1 MIDPIWNQTSL
12 NDQLY
17 QEVLVDIY
25 APDSVNLTQI
35 DDNQGMQ
42 VLARAMKNAAM
53 TLTPEEQ
60 RQTYLEENEDYST
73 DVIRVSD
80 VESLECWYGYIY
92 TQNNSKYRLQET
104 VRPQLNGLEVVWP
117 VLPADEEDVELD
129 IPAGQDHVII
139 LRRTSPSCQ
148 YGLQYLTHPRELNDE
163 EMIEVA
169 KH

>member
-1 MIDPIWNQTSL
+1 
-12 NDQLY
+12 
-17 QEVLVDIY
+17 
-25 APDSVNLTQI
+25 
-35 DDNQGMQ
+35 MQ

-53 TLTPEEQ
+53 TLSPEES

-104 VRPQLNGLEVVWP
+104 VRPQLNGLEVIWP
-117 VLPADEEDVELD
+117 VLLADEEDVELD

-139 LRRTSPSCQ
+139 LRRTSP
-148 YGLQYLTHPRELNDE
+148 
-163 EMIEVA
+163 
-169 KH
+169 

>member
-1 MIDPIWNQTSL
+1 M
-12 NDQLY
+12 
-17 QEVLVDIY
+17 
-25 APDSVNLTQI
+25 
-35 DDNQGMQ
+35 
-42 VLARAMKNAAM
+42 LARAMKNAAM
-53 TLTPEEQ
+53 TLSPEEQ
-60 RQTYLEENEDYST
+60 RHAYLEESEDYHT

-92 TQNNSKYRLQET
+92 TQNNSRYRLRET

-117 VLPADEEDVELD
+117 VLPADEEDIELD

-139 LRRTSPSCQ
+139 LRRTSPSCE

-169 KH
+169 KHQEEKNYFSE

>member
-12 NDQLY
+12 NDQQY

-53 TLTPEEQ
+53 TLSPEEQ
-60 RQTYLEENEDYST
+60 RQTYLEENEDYSS
-73 DVIRVSD
+73 DVVRVSD

-92 TQNNSKYRLQET
+92 TQNNSKYRNQN
-104 VRPQLNGLEVVWP
+104 Q
-117 VLPADEEDVELD
+117 
-129 IPAGQDHVII
+129 
-139 LRRTSPSCQ
+139 
-148 YGLQYLTHPRELNDE
+148 
-163 EMIEVA
+163 
-169 KH
+169 